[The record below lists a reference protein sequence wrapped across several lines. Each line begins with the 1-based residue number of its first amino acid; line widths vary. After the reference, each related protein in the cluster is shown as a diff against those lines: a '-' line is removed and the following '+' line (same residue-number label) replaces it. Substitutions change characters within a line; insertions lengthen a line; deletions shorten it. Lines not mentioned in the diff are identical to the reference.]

1 MNIICSETP
10 EELGEKAAKHV
21 SQLLRK
27 YIESNGIARMLMST
41 GASQFTTINAL
52 LNENVDWKKVE
63 IFHLDEYINLPKTH
77 PASFVKYLE
86 ERFISKIQ
94 PYKMHYVDTEGNI
107 DELIAHLTREIRK
120 NPIDVGLIGIGE
132 NAHIAF
138 NDPPA
143 NFESDDAYIIV
154 NLAESCRLQQLG
166 EGWFPTLDDV
176 PKTAITIT
184 VKEILKC
191 KHIISAVPFKVK
203 AQAIYDTLNA
213 PKITPMV
220 PSTALRNHSDVII
233 YVDKDSASKI
243 DVEC

>member
-1 MNIICSETP
+1 MNIILSATP
-10 EELGEKAAKHV
+10 EELGQKAAKHTAK
-21 SQLLRK
+21 LLNQ
-27 YIESNGIARMLMST
+27 YIKSNGIARMLMST
-41 GASQFTTINAL
+41 GASQFSTINAL
-52 LNENVDWKKVE
+52 LNEDVDWKKVE
-63 IFHLDEYINLPKTH
+63 IFHLDEYIDLPKTH
-77 PASFVKYLE
+77 PASFIKYLE

-107 DELIAHLTREIRK
+107 DELITNLTLEIRK
-120 NPIDVGLIGIGE
+120 SPIDVGLIGIGE

-143 NFESDDAYIIV
+143 NFESEEAFIIV
-154 NLAESCRLQQLG
+154 DLAESCRLQQLG

-203 AQAIYDTLNA
+203 A
-213 PKITPMV
+213 
-220 PSTALRNHSDVII
+220 
-233 YVDKDSASKI
+233 
-243 DVEC
+243 